1 MVRDEIA
8 WAGGVGVGF
17 VGHCTS
23 TVSMKLLLLF
33 SFFFLEAFL
42 SGFLG
47 RCAKHMLISFFIF
60 GNEMSRLRQ

>member
-1 MVRDEIA
+1 MVREEIA

-33 SFFFLEAFL
+33 FSFFFFWRL
-42 SGFLG
+42 SSLGFLADVQSI
-47 RCAKHMLISFFIF
+47 C
-60 GNEMSRLRQ
+60 